1 MQFHYPF
8 FFHEQ
13 HSLQDMFY
21 GCSVPRQHYLHFLT
35 NEGSP
40 QKNKSQGCEKFLSKA
55 RLKATFESKQFDLHE
70 SPPGKQYEL
79 PCFLVPSW
87 SLIATK
93 GPWELTT
100 IPSLQGLWAAAHA
113 KHQDCTKR
121 NHNPRQSQPHKTLS
135 LSQVGNY
142 CVISH
147 PDSNNIHLINPFLQS
162 V

>member
-79 PCFLVPSW
+79 PCFLGW
-87 SLIATK
+87 SQAGHWLPLKAPGSSPQFPACKVCEQLPMPNIRIVQREIIIQGKVNPIRHYLLAKLETVVWFLTQTLI
-93 GPWELTT
+93 
-100 IPSLQGLWAAAHA
+100 IF
-113 KHQDCTKR
+113 
-121 NHNPRQSQPHKTLS
+121 
-135 LSQVGNY
+135 
-142 CVISH
+142 I
-147 PDSNNIHLINPFLQS
+147 
-162 V
+162 